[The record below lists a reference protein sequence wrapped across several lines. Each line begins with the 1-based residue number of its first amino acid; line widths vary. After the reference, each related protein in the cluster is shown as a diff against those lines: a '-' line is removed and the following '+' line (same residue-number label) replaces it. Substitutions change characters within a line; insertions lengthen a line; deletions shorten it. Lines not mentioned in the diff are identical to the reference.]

1 MHNKTQRQLAS
12 LSRPAEQEV
21 VVKDED
27 VPVVLVKG
35 GGEAAVEEGAV
46 LVHLVLRRI
55 HLLHFLHLL
64 YVLLWPQ
71 VSAAKILQQHE
82 HKDKLSL
89 QYKWVP
95 KMMHRLVIDV
105 VGMRATR
112 TCQWPLV

>member
-1 MHNKTQRQLAS
+1 M
-12 LSRPAEQEV
+12 
-21 VVKDED
+21 VKDED
-27 VPVVLVKG
+27 VPLLVEG
-35 GGEAAVEEGAV
+35 GGEAAVEEGEV
-46 LVHLVLRRI
+46 VHLVLRRI

-71 VSAAKILQQHE
+71 ASAAKILQQHK

-105 VGMRATR
+105 VGMRATK
-112 TCQWPLV
+112 TCQWLLV